1 VKRLLFIVNVDWF
14 FISHRLPIATKAIN
28 KGYEVH
34 IATKVTDKLD
44 TLKSH
49 GLIVH
54 PLNLHRSKLSL
65 LSFIK
70 EFWNIYSIIKLIKP
84 SILHLVTIKP
94 VLFGGI
100 ASRLL
105 NTPSVV
111 SAISGLGH
119 VFSKKGIIG
128 FFQRKVASFLYF
140 FALSHK
146 NQLIIFQNKDD
157 RAKLLK
163 NTKLHSQKTVI
174 IHGSGIDLTFYK
186 VKPMPAEK
194 PVVLFASRLIAEKGI
209 REFVKAARI
218 INRDNIVARFIVAG
232 SPDFLNP
239 SSITQSEL
247 DEWKEK
253 KYVEILGHHTDM
265 VSIISSSN
273 LVVFPSYYG
282 EGLPKILIEA
292 AACGRPVITTD
303 HPGCRDAIKNNL
315 TGLLVPVK
323 NTKNLVDS
331 INYMLCNPTLRA
343 KMGKEG
349 RKWAEEMFDINKVVA
364 MHLTLYSELNE
375 KVW

>member
-14 FISHRLPIATKAIN
+14 FVTHRLPIATKAIN
-28 KGYEVH
+28 DGYEVH
-34 IATKVTDKLD
+34 IATKVTDKSD
-44 TLKSH
+44 TLKNH

-65 LSFIK
+65 SSLIK

-100 ASRLL
+100 ASRLIK
-105 NTPSVV
+105 TPSVV

-119 VFSKKGIIG
+119 VFSKKGIFG
-128 FFQRKVASFLYF
+128 FLQRKLASFLYL

-146 NQLIIFQNKDD
+146 NQFIIFQNKDD

-174 IHGSGIDLTFYK
+174 IHGSGIDLTLYT
-186 VKPMPAEK
+186 VKPMPTEK
-194 PVVLFASRLIAEKGI
+194 PIVLFASRLIADKGI
-209 REFVKAARI
+209 REFVKAAKI
-218 INRDNIVARFIVAG
+218 INKDNIVARFIVAG

-239 SSITQSEL
+239 SSITQGEL
-247 DEWKEK
+247 DEWNEK
-253 KYVEILGHHTDM
+253 KYVEVLGHCTDM

-273 LVVFPSYYG
+273 LLVFPSYYG

-303 HPGCRDAIKNNL
+303 HPGCRDAIKNNS

-323 NTKNLVDS
+323 NTKKLVDS
-331 INYMLCNPTLRA
+331 INYMLINPA
-343 KMGKEG
+343 MSVKMGKEG

-364 MHLTLYSELNE
+364 RHITLYNKLNE
-375 KVW
+375 KAR

>member
-1 VKRLLFIVNVDWF
+1 MKRLLFIVNVDWF
-14 FISHRLPIATKAIN
+14 FISHRLPVAIKAIN
-28 KGYEVH
+28 EGYEVH
-34 IATKVTDKLD
+34 IATKVTDKLNV
-44 TLKSH
+44 LKNH

-65 LSFIK
+65 LSIVK
-70 EFWNIYSIIKLIKP
+70 EFLNIYSIIKLVKP

-100 ASRLL
+100 ASRLIK
-105 NTPSVV
+105 TPSVV

-128 FFQRKVASFLYF
+128 FLQRKVASFLYF

-146 NQLIIFQNKDD
+146 NQYIIFQNKDD

-163 NTKLHSQKTVI
+163 NTNLHYQKTVI
-174 IHGSGIDLTFYK
+174 IHGSGIDLTLYK
-186 VKPMPAEK
+186 AKPMPVEK
-194 PVVLFASRLIAEKGI
+194 PVVLFASRLIADKGI

-218 INRDNIVARFIVAG
+218 INKDNIVARFILAG
-232 SPDFLNP
+232 SPDSLNP
-239 SSITQSEL
+239 SSITQGEL
-247 DEWKEK
+247 NEWSEK
-253 KYVEILGHHTDM
+253 KYVEVLGYCEDM

-292 AACGRPVITTD
+292 AACGRPIITTD

-323 NTKNLVDS
+323 NIKNLVDS
-331 INYMLCNPTLRA
+331 INYMLSNPTVCA

-364 MHLTLYSELNE
+364 RHLTLYNELNE
-375 KVW
+375 KA